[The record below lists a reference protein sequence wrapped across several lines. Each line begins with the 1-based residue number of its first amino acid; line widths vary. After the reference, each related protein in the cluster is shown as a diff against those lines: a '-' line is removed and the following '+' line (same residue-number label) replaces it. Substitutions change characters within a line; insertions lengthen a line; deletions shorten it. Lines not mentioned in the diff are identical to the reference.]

1 MKLIVLK
8 NLNCTALT
16 ILRMT
21 NNKSNNRKQKRGRK
35 PRGGKIIDAPSETDQ
50 LDDAAPPVILH
61 LRCRLSDLDGEPSTA
76 CQSPQP
82 FQDNQG
88 FELISTSVD
97 IKTGSQV
104 LTIDQKI
111 TNTAEALEMDT
122 LNDQSS
128 ACFWCTCPFGS
139 RPVYIPCTKATTGT
153 KGYGCFCSPECAVAH
168 LFADKSIDKSTIY
181 ERYSLINNLYVSNSM
196 ETKPIKAAPDP
207 HYLLDKFYGNLT
219 IEEYREL
226 SKSDRVVLV
235 VKAPLTRSLPQLHVH
250 SSTLTSAGE
259 GSRKYRLSRSER
271 PRSKTQR
278 MQQAFGV

>member
-1 MKLIVLK
+1 MKVIVLK
-8 NLNCTALT
+8 NLNCSVLT

-35 PRGGKIIDAPSETDQ
+35 PRGGKIIDAPSEADQ
-50 LDDAAPPVILH
+50 LDDTAPPIILH
-61 LRCRLSDLDGEPSTA
+61 LRCRLSDLEGDA
-76 CQSPQP
+76 CGARKSPQP
-82 FQDNQG
+82 FQESQG
-88 FELISTSVD
+88 FELVNNTPAE
-97 IKTGSQV
+97 SQS

-111 TNTAEALEMDT
+111 SNTAEALEMDT
-122 LNDQSS
+122 LNDQAS

-139 RPVYIPCTKATTGT
+139 RPVYIPCAKPSTGT

-181 ERYSLINNLYVSNSM
+181 ERYSLINNLYVSKSM
-196 ETKPIKAAPDP
+196 ATKPIKAAPDP

-226 SKSDRVVLV
+226 SKSDRVVLI
-235 VKAPLTRSLPQLHVH
+235 VKAPLTRSLPQVHVH
-250 SSTLTSAGE
+250 SSTLSASSE
-259 GSRKYRLSRSER
+259 CDRKYRLSRSER

-278 MQQAFGV
+278 MQQAFGI